1 MYFLSFIAKNLS
13 RRPARTALTV
23 LGLSVA
29 VGSMV
34 ALLGISHNVIRSVSE
49 SFDKRGVDLVVTAAG
64 KPNQLNS
71 DFGEGLVEQTLR
83 IPNVVAVAPAS
94 VDYLDITRD
103 SGNSIPVMVQGW
115 KPDNYAFDQITILSG
130 RALRADD
137 AGKVMLGVTLADD
150 TLGKKVGDAVTI
162 LDKQYEIV
170 GVFRSFVVFENGGVI
185 MPLGEA
191 QKLSGKRI
199 TGFTVRVAKA
209 DLGSTAEVD
218 AVKQAIGQ
226 LRDADDPTVRLS
238 AQTSQE
244 YSTTAP
250 HLKILRAMAWMVS
263 GVALLIGVIGMLNTM
278 VMSVLERT
286 QEIGILRAVGWP
298 RGRVVKMVLGEAVLL
313 GVAAAAVGTAGAVAV
328 TYALSLSPKV
338 NGFIEG
344 GIAPVVVAQGLAVT
358 VLLGLVGGAYP
369 AVRAARLLPTEA
381 IRHD

>member
-1 MYFLSFIAKNLS
+1 MYFVTFIARNLT

-34 ALLGISHNVIRSVSE
+34 ALLGISHNVDAAVRE
-49 SFDKRGVDLVVTAAG
+49 SFDKRNVDLVVTAAG
-64 KPNQLNS
+64 KTSQLNS
-71 DFGEGLVEQTLR
+71 DFSEDLVRQAEAL
-83 IPNVVAVAPAS
+83 PNVIEVAPAT
-94 VDYLDITRD
+94 VDLLDLTRD
-103 SGNSIPVMVQGW
+103 SGNSDPVMVQGW
-115 KPDNYAFDQITILSG
+115 KPDNFGFAQMTVRSG
-130 RALRADD
+130 RAIRAGDS
-137 AGKVMLGVTLADD
+137 GKVMLGGKLADG
-150 TLGKKVGDAVTI
+150 LGKGVGDTVTI
-162 LDKQYEIV
+162 LGERFEVV
-170 GVFRSFVVFENGGVI
+170 GVFDSFVVFENGGAI
-185 MPLGEA
+185 LTLTEA

-199 TGFTVRVAKA
+199 TGFSVRVAKTSP
-209 DLGSTAEVD
+209 DSTAEVE
-218 AVKQAIGQ
+218 AVKAAIGG
-226 LRDADDPTVRLS
+226 LRDANDPTVRLS

-244 YSTTAP
+244 YSQTAP
-250 HLKILRAMAWMVS
+250 HLKMLRAMVWMVS
-263 GVALLIGVIGMLNTM
+263 AVAILIGVIGMLNTM

-328 TYALSLSPKV
+328 TYGLSLSPKV
-338 NGFIEG
+338 SGFIEG
-344 GIAPVVVAQGLAVT
+344 GVAPVVVAQGLAVT